1 VVFFP
6 SHFFLRAVFA
16 AFLNAL
22 AVGAPFVFGFL
33 MRSLLPPLI
42 RLRFACMF
50 LYKLILP
57 FLTGPKTGF

>member
-16 AFLNAL
+16 AFLNAF
-22 AVGAPFVFGFL
+22 AVGAPLVPGFL
-33 MRSLLPPLI
+33 MRSLLPPLM
-42 RLRFACMF
+42 RFLFACMF

-57 FLTGPKTGF
+57 FLA